1 MTPSVKC
8 ERWASCQTRL
18 ASSTEVIYRDF
29 ITDYGPGWAFSGVR
43 SLHSSPNQGRKSS
56 ITHCSTTGKSPGIN
70 WPLQP
75 GSGASPLY
83 LGQPT
88 ICKRQ
93 KICLEL
99 WPSFKRPSKETHC
112 ALYIKHSCCTTQIP
126 ITGQVTNHVYCMFGL
141 LRAHSC
147 TFLQKTALDQWE
159 PSLPEKPGGL
169 QTMTGT
175 AIQNLVTLLQDT
187 ATLWSYSCFRAFRGI
202 RLRLDVSWNHIFACL
217 SLHYSCLPHS
227 ITSFF
232 WAYSLSGLPTQNSLS
247 WLWLEADQ
255 RYLCTSDKM
264 LAIEG
269 KIC

>member
-1 MTPSVKC
+1 MVQVGHFQVCALFIPVL
-8 ERWASCQTRL
+8 TR
-18 ASSTEVIYRDF
+18 AESPVSPT
-29 ITDYGPGWAFSGVR
+29 AQQQVR
-43 SLHSSPNQGRKSS
+43 VQGL
-56 ITHCSTTGKSPGIN
+56 TGLCSQG
-70 WPLQP
+70 LEH
-75 GSGASPLY
+75 L
-83 LGQPT
+83 L
-88 ICKRQ
+88 C
-93 KICLEL
+93 ICLDL
-99 WPSFKRPSKETHC
+99 WPSFKLPSKETHC